1 MPDRR
6 GLCRQIVAQ
15 RSDQV
20 KFGATGAG
28 GAQPGERDVLAGPA
42 AADIVVLQ
50 RHAAKGQHERAVRD
64 QLVPA
69 DVVARDGLLRPDDVR
84 QYHRRGARAVAA
96 DRPDIAA
103 GRIEKPVELAW
114 RIVEAPGARPSIG
127 PAEDPDW
134 AMSRVD
140 ALQFRRDEIDRALP
154 LDRNEPVAAAA
165 EIGAG
170 AALEPAAPDHRPGDP
185 GMMRHRGGD
194 VAEQIAQA
202 VQQSLAPDRPT
213 AVPGVEVLNGAMSYY
228 AEVFDAQEGGVRR
241 APKFPSSMNVRF
253 LLRYWKRTGDEEGG

>member
-1 MPDRR
+1 M
-6 GLCRQIVAQ
+6 
-15 RSDQV
+15 
-20 KFGATGAG
+20 
-28 GAQPGERDVLAGPA
+28 
-42 AADIVVLQ
+42 
-50 RHAAKGQHERAVRD
+50 RD

-69 DVVARDGLLRPDDVR
+69 DIVAGDGLLRPDDVR

-103 GRIEKPVELAW
+103 GHIEKPVELAW

-154 LDRNEPVAAAA
+154 LDRHEPVAAAA
-165 EIGAG
+165 AIGAG

-194 VAEQIAQA
+194 IAEQRRR
-202 VQQSLAPDRPT
+202 S
-213 AVPGVEVLNGAMSYY
+213 GVARMRHD
-228 AEVFDAQEGGVRR
+228 FDAAVADHHRKR
-241 APKFPSSMNVRF
+241 APMRAVRERVGRGRRGR
-253 LLRYWKRTGDEEGG
+253 LVHRQLR